1 MKLMKR
7 PFAFLLTVLFC
18 LPLVA
23 SSQPP
28 AQKATQKTYW
38 VYVGTYTGP
47 KSKGIYSYRFNESTD
62 RAAAPVVAAETTNPS
77 FLAVSPNQR
86 FLFAVNE
93 EADYGGG
100 KAGAVSSFAVDRKT
114 GKLSFINQVSSRG
127 PGPCYVSLDKTG
139 HFVLVANYDGGSVV
153 VFPVLHDGRLSQ
165 ASAFVQHSGH
175 GVNPKRQEGPHA
187 HCIEA
192 DRSDLHVIAADL
204 GLDRLLVYHFD
215 SRSGALTPNQPPFA
229 EVKPGSGPRHF
240 AFDPTGRF
248 LYLVDE
254 MGSTIYAFSYDS
266 RKGVLRP
273 LQSISSLPKSFKGEN
288 DAAEIAVHPS
298 GKFLYVSNR
307 GHDSIAAFAIDSA
320 KHTLTPLEYVP
331 TQGKFP
337 RSFGITPDGAYMFVA
352 NQKSDNVVVFRIDR
366 ETGRLTPSGQS
377 LSVSSPVCVIF
388 VPAE

>member
-1 MKLMKR
+1 MKLTKR
-7 PFAFLLTVLFC
+7 PFVFLLTVLLC
-18 LPLVA
+18 VPLVA

-38 VYVGTYTGP
+38 VYLGTYTGP
-47 KSKGIYSYRFNESTD
+47 KSKGIYSYRFNESTG
-62 RAAAPVVAAETTNPS
+62 RTAAPAVAAETTNPS
-77 FLAVSPNQR
+77 FLAVSPNHR

-93 EADYGGG
+93 EADYSGG
-100 KAGAVSSFAVDRKT
+100 KTGAVSSFAVDRKT
-114 GKLSFINQVSSRG
+114 GKLTFIDQVPSRG

-139 HFVLVANYDGGSVV
+139 HFVLVANYEGGSVAI
-153 VFPVLHDGRLSQ
+153 FPVLHDGRLGQ

-175 GVNPKRQEGPHA
+175 GMNPKRQEGPHA
-187 HCIEA
+187 HCIET
-192 DRSDLHVIAADL
+192 DRSDRYAIAADL

-215 SRSGALTPNQPPFA
+215 SKSGALTPNQPPFA

-273 LQSISSLPKSFKGEN
+273 LQNISSLPKSFKGEN
-288 DAAEIAVHPS
+288 YAAEIAVHPS

-307 GHDSIAAFAIDSA
+307 GHDSIAVFAIDPA
-320 KHTLTPLEYVP
+320 KHTLTPLEDVP
-331 TQGKFP
+331 AQGKFP

-352 NQKSDNVVVFRIDR
+352 NQKSDNVVIFRIDR
-366 ETGRLTPSGQS
+366 RTGRLTPTGQS
-377 LSVSSPVCVIF
+377 LAVTSPVCVIF
-388 VPAE
+388 VSAE

>member
-1 MKLMKR
+1 LTKR
-7 PFAFLLTVLFC
+7 PFVFLLTVLLC
-18 LPLVA
+18 VPLVA

-28 AQKATQKTYW
+28 AQNATQKTYW
-38 VYVGTYTGP
+38 VYLGTYTGP
-47 KSKGIYSYRFNESTD
+47 KSKGIYSYRFNESTG
-62 RAAAPVVAAETTNPS
+62 RTAAPAVAAETTNPS
-77 FLAVSPNQR
+77 FLAVSPNHR

-93 EADYGGG
+93 EADYSGG
-100 KAGAVSSFAVDRKT
+100 KTGAVSSFAVDRKT
-114 GKLSFINQVSSRG
+114 GKLTFINQVPSRG

-139 HFVLVANYDGGSVV
+139 HFVLVANYEGGSVAI
-153 VFPVLHDGRLSQ
+153 FPVLHDGRLGQ

-175 GVNPKRQEGPHA
+175 GMNPKRQEGPHA
-187 HCIEA
+187 HCIET
-192 DRSDLHVIAADL
+192 DRSDRYAIAADL

-215 SRSGALTPNQPPFA
+215 SKSGALTPNQPPFA

-273 LQSISSLPKSFKGEN
+273 LQNISSLPKSFKGEN
-288 DAAEIAVHPS
+288 YAAEIAVHPS

-307 GHDSIAAFAIDSA
+307 GHDSIAVFAIDPA
-320 KHTLTPLEYVP
+320 KHTLTPLEDVP
-331 TQGKFP
+331 AQGKFP

-352 NQKSDNVVVFRIDR
+352 NQKSDNVVIFRIDR
-366 ETGRLTPSGQS
+366 RTGRLTPTGQS
-377 LSVSSPVCVIF
+377 LAVTSPVCVIF
-388 VPAE
+388 VSAE

>member
-1 MKLMKR
+1 MTKR
-7 PFAFLLTVLFC
+7 PFVFLLTVLLC
-18 LPLVA
+18 VPLVA

-38 VYVGTYTGP
+38 VYLGTYTGP
-47 KSKGIYSYRFNESTD
+47 KSKGIYSYRFNESTG
-62 RAAAPVVAAETTNPS
+62 RTAAPAVAAETTNPS
-77 FLAVSPNQR
+77 FLAVSPNHR

-93 EADYGGG
+93 EADYSGG
-100 KAGAVSSFAVDRKT
+100 KTGAVSSFAVDRKT
-114 GKLSFINQVSSRG
+114 GKLTFINQVPSRG

-139 HFVLVANYDGGSVV
+139 HFVLVANYEGGSVAI
-153 VFPVLHDGRLSQ
+153 FPVLHDGRLGQ

-175 GVNPKRQEGPHA
+175 GMNPKRQEGPHA
-187 HCIEA
+187 HCIET
-192 DRSDLHVIAADL
+192 DRSDRYAIAADL

-215 SRSGALTPNQPPFA
+215 SKSGALTPNQPPFA

-273 LQSISSLPKSFKGEN
+273 LQNISSLPKSFKGEN
-288 DAAEIAVHPS
+288 YAAEIAVHPS

-307 GHDSIAAFAIDSA
+307 GHDSIAVFAIDPA
-320 KHTLTPLEYVP
+320 KHTLTPLEDVP
-331 TQGKFP
+331 AQGKFP

-352 NQKSDNVVVFRIDR
+352 NQKSDNVVIFRIDR
-366 ETGRLTPSGQS
+366 RTGRLTPTGQS
-377 LSVSSPVCVIF
+377 LAVTSPVCVIF
-388 VPAE
+388 VSAE

>member
-1 MKLMKR
+1 MKLTKR
-7 PFAFLLTVLFC
+7 PFVFLLTVLLC
-18 LPLVA
+18 VPLVA

-38 VYVGTYTGP
+38 VYLGTYTGP
-47 KSKGIYSYRFNESTD
+47 KSKGIYSYRFNESTG
-62 RAAAPVVAAETTNPS
+62 RTAAPAVAAETTNPS
-77 FLAVSPNQR
+77 FLAVSPNHR

-93 EADYGGG
+93 EADYSGG
-100 KAGAVSSFAVDRKT
+100 KTGAVSSFAVDRKT
-114 GKLSFINQVSSRG
+114 GKLTFINQVPSRG

-139 HFVLVANYDGGSVV
+139 HFVLVANYEGGSVAI
-153 VFPVLHDGRLSQ
+153 FPVLHDGRLGQ

-175 GVNPKRQEGPHA
+175 GMNPKRQEGPHA
-187 HCIEA
+187 HCIET
-192 DRSDLHVIAADL
+192 DRSDRYAIAADL

-215 SRSGALTPNQPPFA
+215 SKSGALTPNQPPFA

-273 LQSISSLPKSFKGEN
+273 LQNISSLPKSFKGEN
-288 DAAEIAVHPS
+288 YAAEIAVHPS

-307 GHDSIAAFAIDSA
+307 GHDSIAVFAIDPA
-320 KHTLTPLEYVP
+320 KHTLTPLEDVP
-331 TQGKFP
+331 AQGKFP

-352 NQKSDNVVVFRIDR
+352 NQKSDNVVIFRIDR
-366 ETGRLTPSGQS
+366 RTGRLTPTGQS
-377 LSVSSPVCVIF
+377 LAVTSPVCVIF
-388 VPAE
+388 VSAE

>member
-1 MKLMKR
+1 MKLTKR
-7 PFAFLLTVLFC
+7 PFAFLLTVLLC

-38 VYVGTYTGP
+38 VYLGTYTGP
-47 KSKGIYSYRFNESTD
+47 KSKGIYSYRFNESTG
-62 RAAAPVVAAETTNPS
+62 RAASPAVAADTANPS
-77 FLAVSPNQR
+77 FLAVSPDQR

-93 EADYGGG
+93 ESDYGGG
-100 KAGAVSSFAVDRKT
+100 KSGAVSSFAINHKT
-114 GKLSFINQVSSRG
+114 GKLTFLNQVSSRG

-139 HFVLVANYDGGSVV
+139 HFVLVANYDGGSVA
-153 VFPVLHDGRLSQ
+153 VFPVLHDGRLGQ
-165 ASAFVQHSGH
+165 TSAFVQHSGH

-187 HCIEA
+187 HCIETDHG
-192 DRSDLHVIAADL
+192 DRYAIAADL

-254 MGSTIYAFSYDS
+254 MGSTIYSFSYDS
-266 RKGVLRP
+266 SQGVLRP
-273 LQSISSLPKSFKGEN
+273 LQNISSLPKSFQGEN
-288 DAAEIAVHPS
+288 DAAEIAVHPT
-298 GKFLYVSNR
+298 GKFLYASNR
-307 GHDSIAAFAIDSA
+307 GHDSIAVFAIDPV
-320 KHTLTPLEYVP
+320 KHTLTPVEDVP

-337 RSFGITPDGAYMFVA
+337 RSFGLTPDGAYMFVA
-352 NQKSDNVVVFRIDR
+352 NQKSDNVVIFRIDQ
-366 ETGRLTPSGQS
+366 ETGRLTPTGQS
-377 LSVSSPVCVIF
+377 LKVTSPVCVKF
-388 VPAE
+388 VSAE

>member
-1 MKLMKR
+1 MKLTKR
-7 PFAFLLTVLFC
+7 PFAFLLTVLLC

-38 VYVGTYTGP
+38 VYLGTYTGP
-47 KSKGIYSYRFNESTD
+47 KSKGIYSYRFNESTG
-62 RAAAPVVAAETTNPS
+62 RAASPAVAADTANPS
-77 FLAVSPNQR
+77 FLAVSPDQR

-93 EADYGGG
+93 ESDYGGG
-100 KAGAVSSFAVDRKT
+100 KSGAVSSFAINHKT
-114 GKLSFINQVSSRG
+114 GKLTFLNQVSSRG

-139 HFVLVANYDGGSVV
+139 HFVLVANYDGGSVA
-153 VFPVLHDGRLSQ
+153 VFPVLHDGRLGQ
-165 ASAFVQHSGH
+165 TSAFVQHSGH

-187 HCIEA
+187 HCIETDHG
-192 DRSDLHVIAADL
+192 DRYAIAADL

-254 MGSTIYAFSYDS
+254 MGSTIYSFSYDS
-266 RKGVLRP
+266 SQGVLRP
-273 LQSISSLPKSFKGEN
+273 LQNISSLPKSFQGEN
-288 DAAEIAVHPS
+288 DAAEIAVHPT
-298 GKFLYVSNR
+298 GKFLYASNR
-307 GHDSIAAFAIDSA
+307 GHDSIAVFAIDPA
-320 KHTLTPLEYVP
+320 KHTLTPVEDVP

-337 RSFGITPDGAYMFVA
+337 RSFGLTPDGAYMFVA
-352 NQKSDNVVVFRIDR
+352 NQKSDNVVIFRIDQ
-366 ETGRLTPSGQS
+366 ETGRLTPTGQS
-377 LSVSSPVCVIF
+377 LKVTSPVCVKF
-388 VPAE
+388 VSAE

>member
-1 MKLMKR
+1 MKLTRR
-7 PFAFLLTVLFC
+7 PFAFLLTVLLC

-38 VYVGTYTGP
+38 VYLGTYTGP
-47 KSKGIYSYRFNESTD
+47 KSKGIYSYRFNESTG
-62 RAAAPVVAAETTNPS
+62 RAASPAVAADTANPS
-77 FLAVSPNQR
+77 FLAVSPDQR

-93 EADYGGG
+93 ESDYGGG
-100 KAGAVSSFAVDRKT
+100 KSGAVSSFAINHKT
-114 GKLSFINQVSSRG
+114 GKLTFLNQVSSRG

-139 HFVLVANYDGGSVV
+139 HFVLVANYDGGSVA
-153 VFPVLHDGRLSQ
+153 VFPVLHDGRLGQ
-165 ASAFVQHSGH
+165 TSAFVQHSGH

-187 HCIEA
+187 HCIETDHG
-192 DRSDLHVIAADL
+192 DRYAIAADL

-254 MGSTIYAFSYDS
+254 MGSTIYSFSYDS
-266 RKGVLRP
+266 SQGVLRP
-273 LQSISSLPKSFKGEN
+273 LQNISSLPKSFQGEN
-288 DAAEIAVHPS
+288 DAAEIAVHPT
-298 GKFLYVSNR
+298 GKFLYASNR
-307 GHDSIAAFAIDSA
+307 GHDSIAVFAIDPA
-320 KHTLTPLEYVP
+320 KHTLTPVEDVP

-337 RSFGITPDGAYMFVA
+337 RSFGLTPDGAYMFVA
-352 NQKSDNVVVFRIDR
+352 NQKSDNVVIFRIDQR
-366 ETGRLTPSGQS
+366 TGRLTPTGQS
-377 LSVSSPVCVIF
+377 LAVTSPVCVKF
-388 VPAE
+388 VSAE